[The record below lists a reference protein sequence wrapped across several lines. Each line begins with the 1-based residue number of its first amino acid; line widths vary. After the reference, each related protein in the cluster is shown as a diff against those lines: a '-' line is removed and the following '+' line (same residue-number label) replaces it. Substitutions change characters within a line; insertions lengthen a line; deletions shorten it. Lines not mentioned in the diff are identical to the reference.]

1 MTLEMNDEEF
11 DVLVE
16 EAIAAIPQVAL
27 DAMSNVV
34 FFIEDEYSPL
44 PGEDKNA
51 EILGLYEGTSLT
63 ERDLDWATGALPDQ
77 ITIFKN
83 PTLRACETR
92 EEVVREIGITVMHEV
107 AHHFGIDD
115 QKLHDLGWD

>member
-1 MTLEMNDEEF
+1 MLSEISDDEFEQ
-11 DVLVE
+11 LVE
-16 EAIAAIPQVAL
+16 QAIDAIPEAAF
-27 DAMSNVV
+27 AMMDNVI
-34 FFIEDEYSPL
+34 FFIEDEYTPQ
-44 PGEDKNA
+44 PGEPENL
-51 EILGLYEGTSLT
+51 EILGLYEGVALT
-63 ERDLDWATGALPDQ
+63 ERDSDWGVGALPDQ

-115 QKLHDLGWD
+115 EKLHDLGWA